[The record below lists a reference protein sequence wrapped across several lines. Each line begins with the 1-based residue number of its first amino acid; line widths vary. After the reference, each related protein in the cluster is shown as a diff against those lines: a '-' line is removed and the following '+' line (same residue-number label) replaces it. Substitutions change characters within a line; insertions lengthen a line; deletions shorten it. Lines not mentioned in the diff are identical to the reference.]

1 MDNIKWD
8 TSPLHHS
15 TGPSMD
21 AALAEFAQA
30 RGPRGASSRNVFSD
44 LPNPQRGSGRSAATG
59 PFASKL
65 LEQWCFGQAPSHDVW
80 GGSHASRALSTWI
93 EATSAQRASR
103 SLQRQQPVIDSRVQR
118 LCGWPGPHFSC
129 CPWVHVPTPSW
140 LRLEERVI
148 PTETWSRGTLGAQPF
163 QSLGLGLKLGGSAE
177 FWHCLG
183 FWQTTWPGLTW

>member
-103 SLQRQQPVIDSRVQR
+103 SLQRQQPVMDFRCRAGRV
-118 LCGWPGPHFSC
+118 CGWPGPDFSC
-129 CPWVHVPTPSW
+129 CPWVHVAHTFLAEAGRKSHPHRDLVQRYTRGATIPEVGSW
-140 LRLEERVI
+140 I
-148 PTETWSRGTLGAQPF
+148 GARG
-163 QSLGLGLKLGGSAE
+163 
-177 FWHCLG
+177 
-183 FWQTTWPGLTW
+183 